1 MVMGKSFGKLGK
13 YLSHPSLPAVDILVS
28 TPHFYPSNYP
38 MTFSDKMH
46 ILHKGYSLR
55 EKAAVVLDQWF
66 VLPQLEKLYQW
77 SAEWLEMPELTRY
90 IIDGQP
96 SYPRTQDGGQVTHE

>member
-1 MVMGKSFGKLGK
+1 
-13 YLSHPSLPAVDILVS
+13 
-28 TPHFYPSNYP
+28 

-55 EKAAVVLDQWF
+55 EKAAVVLDEWF
-66 VLPQLEKLYQW
+66 VLPQIEKLYHW
-77 SAEWLEMPELTRY
+77 SAEWLETPELTRY

-96 SYPRTQDGGQVTHE
+96 SYPRTQDDWSGNP